1 MNRAEP
7 SGLPTAP
14 KLRGYPGP
22 ATGAIERLARNGLA
36 IGASTWLSKGV
47 LFLWQLMLA
56 RQLGAEGYGVY
67 GTIGALLALGAA
79 LPDLGMGLIVIRQ
92 VAKDHSQADAYLAAT
107 VSLQPPLAA
116 IAWLGCLLLASLL
129 GYAGHLQGL
138 LALAGVGLLID
149 VFGNMAHNQLLAI
162 ERMLLPSAIA
172 VAHAALLLLLT
183 GSVLLAGGGLLELYL
198 AILCASVIRSA
209 AYWVGLMKFGGRP
222 RFPVELPLLRRL
234 VLDGWP
240 LAAAGFLLLGSSHA
254 DKLLTTALVGAAGT
268 GLLTAGFVLVFG
280 VIELFNTP
288 LLVVTFPH
296 MAQSFAQGQ
305 AEAFHRMVD
314 RLLRVTMVVG
324 LPLVMIV
331 SFSADGLVGVLFGGP
346 FAGAARVLRVLIWV
360 ALAAMVSAVFSQ
372 TLTVQNR
379 QRRTLVVRLLGL
391 AINVALALTWLPQLG
406 ALGAARAV
414 LVSELAVAACLAL
427 AANLPARWW
436 RTMANRL
443 ARLAI
448 AAGVLSAGLWWLAPW
463 GFIGSAA
470 LALALY
476 AAALFASRAISNRDW
491 ALIRRLPAA
500 WRTASDLAQPS
511 PERMG

>member
-1 MNRAEP
+1 
-7 SGLPTAP
+7 
-14 KLRGYPGP
+14 
-22 ATGAIERLARNGLA
+22 
-36 IGASTWLSKGV
+36 
-47 LFLWQLMLA
+47 
-56 RQLGAEGYGVY
+56 
-67 GTIGALLALGAA
+67 
-79 LPDLGMGLIVIRQ
+79 
-92 VAKDHSQADAYLAAT
+92 
-107 VSLQPPLAA
+107 
-116 IAWLGCLLLASLL
+116 
-129 GYAGHLQGL
+129 
-138 LALAGVGLLID
+138 
-149 VFGNMAHNQLLAI
+149 
-162 ERMLLPSAIA
+162 
-172 VAHAALLLLLT
+172 
-183 GSVLLAGGGLLELYL
+183 
-198 AILCASVIRSA
+198 
-209 AYWVGLMKFGGRP
+209 
-222 RFPVELPLLRRL
+222 
-234 VLDGWP
+234 
-240 LAAAGFLLLGSSHA
+240 
-254 DKLLTTALVGAAGT
+254 
-268 GLLTAGFVLVFG
+268 
-280 VIELFNTP
+280 
-288 LLVVTFPH
+288 
-296 MAQSFAQGQ
+296 
-305 AEAFHRMVD
+305 
-314 RLLRVTMVVG
+314 
-324 LPLVMIV
+324 
-331 SFSADGLVGVLFGGP
+331 
-346 FAGAARVLRVLIWV
+346 
-360 ALAAMVSAVFSQ
+360 MVSAVFSQ